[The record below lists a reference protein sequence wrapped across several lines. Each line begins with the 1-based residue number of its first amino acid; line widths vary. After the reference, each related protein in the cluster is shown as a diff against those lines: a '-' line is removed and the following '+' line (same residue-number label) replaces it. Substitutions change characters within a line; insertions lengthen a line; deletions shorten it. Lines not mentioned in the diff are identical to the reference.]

1 MNRVHKNTGSVLLIA
16 IFVIGLLSAVV
27 IGMLQV
33 NTEELQIMRNQVRS
47 TKALAIAEA
56 GLNDALA
63 QMRGDARWSDGF
75 TDKSF
80 GSGTYSVSI
89 STYSGAGTSDVTIVS
104 TATSSHGFVGRVA
117 ADVTLSGSAP
127 HIVRIDNLRINE

>member
-33 NTEELQIMRNQVRS
+33 NTEELQIMPQ
-47 TKALAIAEA
+47 L
-56 GLNDALA
+56 
-63 QMRGDARWSDGF
+63 RGDAQWSDGF

-80 GSGTYSVSI
+80 WGGIYSVSI
-89 STYSGAGTSDVTIVS
+89 STYSGAGASDVTIVS